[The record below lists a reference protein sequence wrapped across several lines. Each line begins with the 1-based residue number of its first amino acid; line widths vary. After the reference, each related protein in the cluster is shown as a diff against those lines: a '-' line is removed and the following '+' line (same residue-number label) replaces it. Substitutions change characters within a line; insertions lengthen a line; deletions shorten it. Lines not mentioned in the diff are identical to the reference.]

1 MAVEVALVALIGSG
15 ASLIEPRAQKSIA
28 GLVRKFS
35 AGFFLAFFGG
45 QDMAAAIQHFF
56 SFEVS
61 EGLMIFLT
69 AYTGSAFLERV
80 IALINAVN
88 IKTAWGKK

>member
-15 ASLIEPRAQKSIA
+15 ASLIDA
-28 GLVRKFS
+28 GGKRKFAALARKFF

-45 QDMAAAIQHFF
+45 QDMAAAVQHFF
-56 SFEVS
+56 NFEVS

-69 AYTGSAFLERV
+69 AYTGSAFLDRL
-80 IALINAVN
+80 ITLFNALSV
-88 IKTAWGKK
+88 KTLWGKK